1 MDILMCILN
10 KIVEL
15 SKEYV
20 DLFVCLGVIVAGW
33 QWFIIRKSKKQTTI
47 EFYNNI
53 RKDFIDSLKKL
64 DERFLEGQDI
74 NPDDIKGKDNLDIR
88 YAITE
93 YLSCM
98 ERFAVGLQTSIYD
111 IKVFKEMVGATLT
124 VRWYKRLEKVIDS
137 LRKEYERP
145 IAYKNLKDLVLK
157 LEGTPK

>member
-1 MDILMCILN
+1 MGILMCILK

-20 DLFVCLGVIVAGW
+20 DLFVCLGVVVAGW
-33 QWFIIRKSKKQTTI
+33 QWFIMRKGKKQATI

-64 DERFLEGQDI
+64 DERFPKGQDI
-74 NPDDIKGKDNLDIR
+74 NPDDIKGLNNLDIK

-98 ERFAVGLQTSIYD
+98 ERFAVGLQTNIYD

-124 VRWYKRLEKVIDS
+124 VEWYKKLEKVICF
-137 LRKEYERP
+137 LREEYKSP
-145 IAYKNLKDLVLK
+145 KAYKNLEDLVSK
-157 LEGTPK
+157 LS